1 MMMVIWMLLID
12 NGDDDVDEKVEDD
25 GW

>member
-12 NGDDDVDEKVEDD
+12 NGDDDVDEKVQDD